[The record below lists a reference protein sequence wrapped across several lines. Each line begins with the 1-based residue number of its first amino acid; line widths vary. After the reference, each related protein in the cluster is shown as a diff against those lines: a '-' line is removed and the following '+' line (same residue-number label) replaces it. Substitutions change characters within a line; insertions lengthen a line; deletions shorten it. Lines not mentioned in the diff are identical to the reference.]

1 MHGNDK
7 LDRMQRNSNQ
17 FSIAKNR
24 WQWLLYPVGKYG
36 IVGVLLL
43 TVLLHLKFLD
53 VSQIWDGYIY
63 YAQLLKALSES
74 GSWQDF
80 LHNLN
85 IAGHPTMGYM
95 ALMAIGQWMDYGN
108 PILLNASNLLLLL
121 LAVWAFYKILLF
133 FSPAEDD
140 RPEMLMITLLFSLNP
155 VLFGAS
161 IFFNVD
167 FPVAI
172 FLVCVLYAILYE
184 KYFLAGLFGLLLVFS
199 KETGIILYGG
209 IITLFAVVPLLPR
222 LFPLWQRYAPGAFMM
237 LFRGQRLSVIL
248 KVIWVALPLPLSLYY
263 WLIYNRT
270 ENWIGGPIVS
280 IAWDS
285 PIAFTRLFQMFGINF
300 QWLLSLCIILALI
313 RICQAKDNI
322 WENLSDWKVNSY
334 HLWALIILWGGFVIM
349 NLFLKTFTN
358 VRYVLPAIIFLIL
371 FFSLTLKKVFVRRG
385 FRIAMIAVVIFLTG
399 WQVFQT
405 VDPVSRAFFGTIP
418 FGNHP
423 LLKMTSV
430 TGECCG
436 RAGRD
441 QLVYNAEFAM
451 IPRLLDKLYAEIPL
465 AGESNIIVHPLGNF
479 NIFTPVDEVSR
490 QRTMQY
496 DNAFFPHVYGFQ
508 QIIRGVIPATG
519 YYVYLPWM
527 EDAKRELDFVQHF
540 FAVQDKKVIAIN
552 GYSLDVYSVTA
563 RGR

>member
-1 MHGNDK
+1 MPD
-7 LDRMQRNSNQ
+7 DTV
-17 FSIAKNR
+17 AKKR
-24 WQWLLYPVGKYG
+24 WKGLLYAIGKYG
-36 IVGVLLL
+36 IVGVLLV
-43 TVLLHLKFLD
+43 TVLLHLNFID

-63 YAQLLKALSES
+63 YAELLRAVRETS
-74 GSWQDF
+74 SWQDF
-80 LHNLN
+80 LHNFN

-95 ALMAIGQWMDYGN
+95 ALMAIGQWIDYGN
-108 PILLNASNLLLLL
+108 PILLNGSNLLLLL

-133 FSPAEDD
+133 FSPAADD
-140 RPEMLMITLLFSLNP
+140 RIEIIMITLLFSLNP

-172 FLVCVLYAILYE
+172 FLVCALYAILYE
-184 KYFLAGLFGLLLVFS
+184 KFLLAGVFGLLLVFS
-199 KETGIILYGG
+199 KETGIILFGG
-209 IITLFAVVPLLPR
+209 IITLFVIVPMLPR
-222 LFPLWQRYAPGAFMM
+222 LFPILSRLAPILHCYAPAGSM
-237 LFRGQRLSVIL
+237 LPFRDQWQSVVL
-248 KVIWVALPLPLSLYY
+248 KTVGVALPLPLSLYY

-270 ENWIGGPIVS
+270 ENWIGAPALSLGWDNH
-280 IAWDS
+280 IAL
-285 PIAFTRLFQMFGINF
+285 TRLFQMFGINF
-300 QWLLSLCIILALI
+300 QWLLSLCILLALI
-313 RICQAKDNI
+313 RICFAKQNFWKD
-322 WENLSDWKVNSY
+322 LSDWKANSY
-334 HLWALIILWGGFVIM
+334 HLLALIILWGGFVVM

-371 FFSLTLKKVFVRRG
+371 FFSIALKKLIISRG
-385 FRIAMIAVVIFLTG
+385 LRIAIIAVITVLTG

-405 VDPVSRAFFGTIP
+405 VDPASRAFFGTVP

-423 LLKMTSV
+423 ILKMTSV

-465 AGESNIIVHPLGNF
+465 TGESNIIMHPLGNF
-479 NIFTPVDEVSR
+479 NIFTPVDAVSR
-490 QRTMQY
+490 KRTMQY

-508 QIIRGVIPATG
+508 RIIRGVIPATG

-527 EDAKRELDFVQHF
+527 DDAKKELDFVRHF

-563 RGR
+563 KGR

>member
-1 MHGNDK
+1 M
-7 LDRMQRNSNQ
+7 SNYTLT
-17 FSIAKNR
+17 KKR
-24 WQWLLYPVGKYG
+24 WQGMLYPVGKYG
-36 IVGVLLL
+36 IMGVLLL

-63 YAQLLKALSES
+63 FAELLKAIRETR
-74 GSWQDF
+74 SWQNF
-80 LHNLN
+80 LHYFN

-95 ALMAIGQWMDYGN
+95 FLMAIGQLIDYGN
-108 PILLNASNLLLLL
+108 PVLLNVSNLLLLL
-121 LAVWAFYKILLF
+121 LAVWAFYKILLH
-133 FSPAEDD
+133 FSPEEDD

-167 FPVAI
+167 FPVAV

-184 KYFLAGLFGLLLVFS
+184 KYFLAGFFGLLLVFS

-209 IITLFAVVPLLPR
+209 IITLCVIVPLLPR
-222 LFPLWQRYAPGAFMM
+222 LFPSLQPYVPSACMM
-237 LFRGQRLSVIL
+237 LFREQLSSVIL
-248 KVIWVALPLPLSLYY
+248 KVIGVALPLPLSLYY

-270 ENWIGGPIVS
+270 GNWIGGPIVS
-280 IAWDS
+280 IGWDS
-285 PIAFTRLFQMFGINF
+285 NIALTRLFQMSCINF
-300 QWLLSLCIILALI
+300 QWLLSLCILLALI
-313 RICQAKDNI
+313 RICVAK
-322 WENLSDWKVNSY
+322 ENVCKGLSDWKVKSY
-334 HLWALIILWGGFVIM
+334 YLWALLILWGGFVVM

-371 FFSLTLKKVFVRRG
+371 FFSLALKKLIISRG
-385 FRIAMIAVVIFLTG
+385 LRIAIIAVITVLTG
-399 WQVFQT
+399 WQIFQT

-451 IPRLLDKLYAEIPL
+451 IPRLIDRLYAELPL
-465 AGESNIIVHPLGNF
+465 TGEANIILHPLGNF
-479 NIFTPVDEVSR
+479 NIFTPVDAVSR

-496 DNAFFPHVYGFQ
+496 DNAFFPHIYGFG
-508 QIIRGVIPATG
+508 QILRGVLPATG
-519 YYVYLPWM
+519 YYVHLPWM
-527 EDAKRELDFVQHF
+527 EDAKKELDFVQRF
-540 FAVQDKKVIAIN
+540 FTVQDKKVIAIN